1 MAAEGVTQLLP
12 IPASRLHPKTKA
24 SIMHVRVMENLD
36 AVQLSRCILSFP
48 SFHLSISTQF
58 QPRLTTNKDLVLI

>member
-36 AVQLSRCILSFP
+36 AVQLSRCMLSFP
-48 SFHLSISTQF
+48 FLRFIYHPSALNFN
-58 QPRLTTNKDLVLI
+58 PV